1 MAYGRISPKIKTT
14 VVDIRIAKLEGI
26 IASKNIGKLS
36 IDNALH
42 KSKVANNK
50 CF

>member
-1 MAYGRISPKIKTT
+1 MRM
-14 VVDIRIAKLEGI
+14 AKLEGI

-42 KSKVANNK
+42 KRRVANNK
-50 CF
+50 CFCEIIGMIF